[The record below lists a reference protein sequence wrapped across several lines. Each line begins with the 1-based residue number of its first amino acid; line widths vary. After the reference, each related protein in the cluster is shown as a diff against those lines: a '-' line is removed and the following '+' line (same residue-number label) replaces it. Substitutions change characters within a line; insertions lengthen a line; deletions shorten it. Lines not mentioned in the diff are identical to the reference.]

1 MRGDTWP
8 SSFALGHECEY
19 LMLRLGQILRL
30 GQPVERVPAAP
41 ASDELAGHVGI
52 DVADAGTALAQSE
65 RVGRRTTRHA
75 VGQSVDALRR

>member
-19 LMLRLGQILRL
+19 VMLRL

-41 ASDELAGHVGI
+41 ASDERPATSASTTVTLEVLNLR
-52 DVADAGTALAQSE
+52 VADFPG
-65 RVGRRTTRHA
+65 
-75 VGQSVDALRR
+75 

>member
-19 LMLRLGQILRL
+19 LMLRLGQ
-30 GQPVERVPAAP
+30 PVERVPAAP
-41 ASDELAGHVGI
+41 VSEELAGHVGI
-52 DVADAGTALAQSE
+52 DVADAGTVLAQSE